1 MKKIFEGI
9 IYLEKFSGKGG
20 WTYARI
26 PLTFEKKGHYF
37 GMRQV
42 SGKIDDYSFEKKH
55 LMPLGDGSLFLP
67 ISKDIRKVIKKE
79 AGDPINL
86 LLESP
91 ETPNAAP
98 EELIACLKDYPGK
111 FEAFLDLEAKE
122 KSDWLEF
129 IYSSNTENQK
139 AERIIQLLDTLG
151 IK

>member
-42 SGKIDDYSFEKKH
+42 SGKVDDFTFDKKQ
-55 LMPLGDGSLFLP
+55 LMPLGDGALFLP

-79 AGDPINL
+79 VGDPINL
-86 LLESP
+86 LLEVP
-91 ETPNAAP
+91 DTPTEAP
-98 EELIACLKDYPGK
+98 EELIDCLKDYPGK
-111 FEAFLDLEAKE
+111 FEAFLALEEKE
-122 KSDWLEF
+122 KSEWMEF
-129 IYSSNTENQK
+129 IYAAKSENEK
-139 AERIIQLLDTLG
+139 AERIIRLLDSLL
-151 IK
+151 

>member
-26 PLTFEKKGHYF
+26 PLAFEKKGHYF

-42 SGKIDDYSFEKKH
+42 SGKVDDFTFDKKH
-55 LMPLGDGSLFLP
+55 LMPLGDGALFLP

-86 LLESP
+86 LLEVP
-91 ETPNAAP
+91 DTPNETP
-98 EELIACLKDYPGK
+98 EELMDCLKDYPGK
-111 FEAFLDLEAKE
+111 FEAFLALEEKE
-122 KSDWLEF
+122 KSEWLEF
-129 IYSSNTENQK
+129 IYAAKSENEK
-139 AERIIQLLDTLG
+139 AERIIRLLDSLF
-151 IK
+151 

>member
-42 SGKIDDYSFEKKH
+42 SGKIDDHSFEKKH

-86 LLESP
+86 LLEVP
-91 ETPNAAP
+91 DTPTEAP
-98 EELIACLKDYPGK
+98 EELMDCLKDYPGK
-111 FEAFLDLEAKE
+111 FEAFLALEEKE
-122 KSDWLEF
+122 RSEWLEF
-129 IYSSNTENQK
+129 IYAAKSENEK
-139 AERIIQLLDTLG
+139 AERIIRLLDSLF
-151 IK
+151 